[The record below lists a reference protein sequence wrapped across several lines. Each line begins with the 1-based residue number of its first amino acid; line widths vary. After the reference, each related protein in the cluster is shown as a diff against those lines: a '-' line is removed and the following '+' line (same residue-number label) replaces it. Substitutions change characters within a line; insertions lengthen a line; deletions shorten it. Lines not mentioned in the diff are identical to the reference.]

1 MTETVDAPVADK
13 ASLFEDLIDIF
24 VSPAKVYARRANS
37 GFIVVTLIFA
47 VLIGVL
53 FLANQG
59 AMQSIMDAEFNRQ
72 MATTMAQNPS
82 LTPEAVEAS
91 RGMMETFTKFGV
103 FLFIPIG
110 VLILGLG
117 IWLVGKM
124 FGASMRLAAGLMI
137 AAYAY
142 APRVLESALVAVQGI
157 VLDTSAMTGRFQL
170 SWGVGRFLDPDATSI
185 GLLGILGRIDVFTIW
200 MTILIGIGI
209 SVVGK
214 VERSQGMLA
223 AAVIWVLGALPAVFQ
238 LVRS

>member
-1 MTETVDAPVADK
+1 VTETVDAPVADK

-72 MATTMAQNPS
+72 MAATMAQNPN

-91 RGMMETFTKFGV
+91 RGIMETVTKFGV
-103 FLFIPIG
+103 FFFIPIG
-110 VLILGLG
+110 VVLLGLG

-124 FGASMRLAAGLMI
+124 FGASMRLAAGCMI

-170 SWGVGRFLDPDATSI
+170 SWGVGRFLDPDTTSI
-185 GLLGILGRIDVFTIW
+185 GLLGILGRIDLFTIW